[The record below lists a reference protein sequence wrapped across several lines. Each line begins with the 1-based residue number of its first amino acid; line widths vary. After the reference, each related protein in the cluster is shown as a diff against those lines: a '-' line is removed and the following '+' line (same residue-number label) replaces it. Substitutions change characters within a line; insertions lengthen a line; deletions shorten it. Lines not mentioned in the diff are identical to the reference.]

1 MSFANR
7 RTLFVLALLAV
18 PTVAQAQAL
27 PELSLEE
34 LMRVDA
40 GRVFG
45 ASERVQPVT
54 EAPASVSFITAEDIA
69 GRSMATARSSRSST

>member
-1 MSFANR
+1 MRWRRLSKTPPVAFANR

-45 ASERVQPVT
+45 ASERVQPV
-54 EAPASVSFITAEDIA
+54 PIL
-69 GRSMATARSSRSST
+69 RATC